1 MKKGTKN
8 LGTKNLL
15 MIGGVVVLAY
25 YLLNKSKKKKTSI
38 INVIKTD
45 VSDVEKVG
53 ESIIEDV
60 ADL

>member
-1 MKKGTKN
+1 MKE
-8 LGTKNLL
+8 GTKNLL
-15 MIGGVVVLAY
+15 MIGGVVVLGY

-38 INVIKTD
+38 VNVIKTD

-53 ESIIEDV
+53 ENIIEDV

>member
-1 MKKGTKN
+1 MKK
-8 LGTKNLL
+8 GTKNLL

-38 INVIKTD
+38 VNVIKTD

-53 ESIIEDV
+53 ENIIEDV